1 MTPSALSF
9 TASALMSLVI
19 HAGLWIYLRHDIG
32 DIDAKKRMNIPSG
45 AVFFLVALASMSV
58 SNRFLGPQK
67 KRKARSP
74 SILCCVGAAKAFL
87 FGMKRPEGCI
97 YCEMRQAGERDFT
110 CLSLIVA
117 HVAMTRVPCRA
128 LWRVIIMSRLLCCGF
143 FPLQHGTMQGTEAQH
158 I

>member
-67 KRKARSP
+67 KRKAR
-74 SILCCVGAAKAFL
+74 
-87 FGMKRPEGCI
+87 
-97 YCEMRQAGERDFT
+97 
-110 CLSLIVA
+110 
-117 HVAMTRVPCRA
+117 
-128 LWRVIIMSRLLCCGF
+128 
-143 FPLQHGTMQGTEAQH
+143 
-158 I
+158 